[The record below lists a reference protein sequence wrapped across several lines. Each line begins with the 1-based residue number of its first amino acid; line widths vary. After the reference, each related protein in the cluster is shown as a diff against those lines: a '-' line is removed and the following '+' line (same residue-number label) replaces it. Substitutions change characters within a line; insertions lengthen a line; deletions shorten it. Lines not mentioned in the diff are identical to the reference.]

1 MQHFKVQ
8 SDLVDGDLGTT
19 VKPAGHISFSIQGV
33 IPDFISLLKRNNLP
47 NFGESVVDAVVTGKG
62 CVVGRVAELE
72 FSTRKKLRFR
82 KHFSKIQ
89 GIQNR

>member
-47 NFGESVVDAVVTGKG
+47 NFGESVVDAVVTEKG
-62 CVVGRVAELE
+62 SVVGRVVELE
-72 FSTRKKLRFR
+72 FSTRKKIE
-82 KHFSKIQ
+82 IQ
-89 GIQNR
+89 EAFQ